1 MILTEIRYVNNH
13 YNKRLKHFS
22 RELRS
27 HSTKAEVRMWCE
39 LLRNKTMMGFPF
51 LRQRPIDKY
60 IADFFCKEL
69 NLIIELAG
77 ITHSYEEVAEKD
89 AQKQSDLE
97 ALGYTVLRFTDN
109 DVMERITMVS
119 ETIQHWIKTNHADKL
134 KDGLF
139 IGFNPSSPDK
149 KR

>member
-1 MILTEIRYVNNH
+1 VNNH
-13 YNKRLKHFS
+13 YNKKLKPFS
-22 RELRS
+22 RGLRS

-51 LRQRPIDKY
+51 LRQRPISRY

-69 NLIIELAG
+69 KLIIELDG
-77 ITHSYEEVAEKD
+77 ITHSHEEVAQKD
-89 AQKQSDLE
+89 EQKQSDLE

-109 DVMERITMVS
+109 DVMERISIVS
-119 ETIQHWIKTNHADKL
+119 DTIQHWVVTNHADKL

-139 IGFNPSSPDK
+139 IGFNPSSPGK